1 MDIRSTATGAM
12 KSSDVA
18 SSTVQDRLARVEA
31 NTQQLGMLLG
41 TLEQRLYTVV
51 RPVGPTEPGTGAQ
64 AARAVSDVP
73 LVIRLDDL
81 GDGLM
86 HGIELVNSLLSRLEV

>member
-1 MDIRSTATGAM
+1 MDIRSTATGAL
-12 KSSDVA
+12 KSEVP
-18 SSTVQDRLARVEA
+18 SSAVQERLARVEA
-31 NTQQLGMLLG
+31 NSQELGMLLG
-41 TLEQRLYTVV
+41 ALEQRLYTVV

-64 AARAVSDVP
+64 AAKAVSDVP

-86 HGIELVNSLLSRLEV
+86 HGIQAVKSLLSRLEV

>member
-1 MDIRSTATGAM
+1 MDIRSTTSSALKA
-12 KSSDVA
+12 SDVT
-18 SSTVQDRLARVEA
+18 SSAVQERLVRVEA
-31 NTQQLGMLLG
+31 NTQELGMLLG
-41 TLEQRLYTVV
+41 ALEQRLYTVV

-73 LVIRLDDL
+73 LVMRLDDL

-86 HGIELVNSLLSRLEV
+86 HGIQAVNSLLSRLEV

>member
-1 MDIRSTATGAM
+1 MDIRSTTSSALKA
-12 KSSDVA
+12 SDVA
-18 SSTVQDRLARVEA
+18 SSAVQERLVRVEA
-31 NTQQLGMLLG
+31 NTQELGMLLG
-41 TLEQRLYTVV
+41 ALEQRLYTVV

-73 LVIRLDDL
+73 LVMRLDDL

-86 HGIELVNSLLSRLEV
+86 HGIQAVNSLLSRLEV

>member
-1 MDIRSTATGAM
+1 MDIRSTSSCALKA
-12 KSSDVA
+12 SDVA
-18 SSTVQDRLARVEA
+18 SSAVQERLARVEA
-31 NTQQLGMLLG
+31 NTQELGMLLG
-41 TLEQRLYTVV
+41 ALEQRLYTVV

-73 LVIRLDDL
+73 LVMRLDDL

-86 HGIELVNSLLSRLEV
+86 HGIQAVNSLLSRLEV